1 MAIIIDGRAIAVKLR
16 EEVRLRAEEVK
27 RRGVV
32 PCLAVVLAGD
42 DPASVSYVRGK
53 RKALAEASMEGR
65 DIRLPAEVSEG
76 ELLALVASL
85 NADEKVH
92 GILVQLPLPPH
103 ICGEAVIEAIA
114 PAKDVDC
121 FHPVSLGR
129 LLRGQ
134 GGFVPCTP
142 GGIVVLL
149 ETLKIPIAGSH
160 AVVVGRS
167 NIVGK
172 PLAMLL
178 AGRSLNATVTICHTG
193 TKDLA
198 SYTRQADILIA
209 AAGKPGLITGEM
221 IKEGAAVIDV
231 GVNPAPEEHRTG
243 AQGHGEEFYHEPH
256 EQEQRKKNTG
266 LHGEKN
272 TELHGEENTSNLRF
286 AGRGG
291 KTEEGH
297 RKRRLVG
304 DVVFDEAS
312 AKAGWITPV
321 PGGVG
326 PMTIAMLMRNVVL
339 AAEGRL

>member
-1 MAIIIDGRAIAVKLR
+1 MAAIINGRAIAAKTR
-16 EEVRLRAEEVK
+16 EEARLRAEAVK

-32 PCLAVVLAGD
+32 PCLAVVLVGE

-53 RKALAEASMEGR
+53 RKALAEAGMEGR
-65 DIRLPAEVSEG
+65 DIRLPVEVSEG
-76 ELLALVASL
+76 ELLAIIASL

-103 ICGEAVIEAIA
+103 IREEAVIEAID
-114 PAKDVDC
+114 PDKDVDC

-134 GGFVPCTP
+134 AGFAPCTP
-142 GGIVVLL
+142 AGIVALL

-178 AGRSLNATVTICHTG
+178 AGRELNATVTICHTG

-209 AAGKPGLITGEM
+209 AAGKPGLITAGM

-231 GVNPAPEEHRTG
+231 GVNEV
-243 AQGHGEEFYHEPH
+243 
-256 EQEQRKKNTG
+256 KKVSDTF
-266 LHGEKN
+266 
-272 TELHGEENTSNLRF
+272 S
-286 AGRGG
+286 
-291 KTEEGH
+291 
-297 RKRRLVG
+297 RRLVG
-304 DVVFDEAS
+304 DVVFEEALE
-312 AKAGWITPV
+312 KAGWITPV

-326 PMTIAMLMRNVVL
+326 PMTIAILMRNVVL
-339 AAEGRL
+339 AAESRISTTYSTINRPSGF